1 MVRLLARLFGRFV
14 VAIVILAAA
23 GWGALALFYAGLL
36 TEPLRSLFAGLFGL
50 AGIVASAV
58 VLFSLWRWRA
68 AGVFA
73 AAFLLLLV
81 WWSTVRPSNDRDWQP
96 EVAVLPYATI
106 DGDLV
111 TLRNIRNF
119 DYRSESDFT
128 PAYYDKTFDIR
139 RLDSVD
145 LVATYWMGPQIAHIM
160 LSFGFAG
167 QDYVAFSIETRK
179 ERSEEYSTLKGF
191 FRQYELFYVVADER
205 DVIRV
210 RTNYRKDPPEDVYL
224 FRVHGPTENA
234 RRLFME
240 YVRKISALKER
251 PEFYNTL
258 TTNCTINI
266 LMHTRVNPGHL
277 AFSWKVLLSGYVPE
291 YVYDNGRL
299 DTSMS
304 FQDLKK
310 RSRVNEAA
318 QAADRAPD
326 FSRWIRAGLPG
337 TKITKITP

>member
-1 MVRLLARLFGRFV
+1 MRLLARLFGRFV
-14 VAIVILAAA
+14 VALVILAAA
-23 GWGALALFYAGLL
+23 GWGALAVVYASLL

-58 VLFSLWRWRA
+58 VLFSRRRWKA

-81 WWSTVRPSNDRDWQP
+81 WWGTVRPSNDRDWQP

-111 TLRNIRNF
+111 TLHNIRNF

-191 FRQYELFYVVADER
+191 FRQYELYYVVADER
-205 DVIRV
+205 DVLRV

-224 FRVHGPTENA
+224 FRVRGPTENA
-234 RRLFME
+234 RRVFME
-240 YVRKISALKER
+240 YVRKINALKER